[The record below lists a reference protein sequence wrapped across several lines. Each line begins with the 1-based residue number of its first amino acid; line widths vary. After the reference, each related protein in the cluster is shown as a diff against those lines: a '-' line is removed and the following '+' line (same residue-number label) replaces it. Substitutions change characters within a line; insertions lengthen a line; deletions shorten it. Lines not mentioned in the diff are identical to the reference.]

1 MASNSKRRRRVLG
14 ASCILAALI
23 IAGSSFAW
31 FTSRDE
37 VTNRLTATAN
47 YGVSVVEDFTPP
59 EDLIP
64 GQKVNKDVSAVN
76 TGNVGAYVR
85 LGLLNDLQ
93 LNVDS
98 AGAAIESNAKVLPN
112 LTAGDS
118 TVELNLTAIDAIP
131 QTVDNNAVDKVPN
144 SVSTI
149 QAGGTLVWAAGTA
162 VSPTDAQNESAG
174 DDVSQNAD
182 DYDGANQFKP
192 TESGLYIFRRTV
204 SDTPTYSGYFFV
216 KGSDGE
222 AGKYYALVT
231 EENSVNISGATISET
246 DGIVTAVSGVKLA
259 TTKNVKIANN
269 SVNADITAT
278 WYSSNLGDTTTTPVA
293 AGNSDAKWI
302 QLTYTAVAEKPI
314 KLNIELDSNWANN
327 WTYVQG
333 DTDAIDNKNDIGY
346 FYYKKV
352 LEAGYTTE
360 KVVDSVTVDSSVTQ
374 GAYNDMVY
382 DLTVVLDSVQVTK
395 SEDGAEFTND
405 TITDWV
411 ETAIVN
417 TSTGAPTWAS

>member
-31 FTSRDE
+31 FTSKDE

-98 AGAAIESNAKVLPN
+98 AGAEIESTAKVLPN
-112 LTAGDS
+112 LTEGDK

-131 QTVDNNAVDKVPN
+131 QGANNAVDKVPN

-149 QAGGTLVWAAGTA
+149 QAGGTLVWEAGTA
-162 VSPTDAQNESAG
+162 VSPTDAQNKPAG

-204 SDTPTYSGYFFV
+204 SGTPTYSGYFFV

-259 TTKNVKIANN
+259 TTKNVTIAND
-269 SVNADITAT
+269 SDNADITAT

-302 QLTYTAVAEKPI
+302 QLTYTAVTGKPI
-314 KLNIELDSNWANN
+314 KLNIELDSNWATN

-352 LEAGYTTE
+352 LKAGYTTE

-411 ETAIVN
+411 EAATVN
-417 TSTGAPTWAS
+417 TSTGVPTWAS